1 MIIKSSCYLQIRY
14 NTEKVHMETSE
25 YRRKYLIR
33 KTLSQLKC
41 ARVYRIIP
49 TFKLFAV
56 RLGLDT
62 TSLFATCNTNNL
74 IISKLLI
81 KNSLYSTHRF
91 FNKVTSYFIITLL
104 TVIHRS
110 RICNFCGGFCIRA
123 INCSVQGAFT
133 RIPIIRI
140 IAITLRRKIRR

>member
-14 NTEKVHMETSE
+14 NTEKVHMETSVE

-33 KTLSQLKC
+33 KTLSQLKR

-81 KNSLYSTHRF
+81 KNSLYSIHRF
-91 FNKVTSYFIITLL
+91 FNKITNYFIITLL

-110 RICNFCGGFCIRA
+110 RICNFCGFCIRA
-123 INCSVQGAFT
+123 INCYVQGAFT